1 MVLPLQSTLVWVTN
15 GCVGVLKQ
23 LCGELGVGGRKRE
36 AVVGDALLR
45 PDTGLLLELQSD
57 ILITISCLC
66 EADLLRKVSV
76 SSFVSSAHSLSVCV
90 CLLLLL
96 ISQELFSGLDG
107 VKLLTGYLQSA
118 NRSLLDSGL
127 GYHRLM
133 LSVTDCVWCTVVGNP
148 LVEDIFLEEG
158 GVFCLLDLLQV

>member
-1 MVLPLQSTLVWVTN
+1 MVNWGSVVGRERRWLEMHYCVPTLVCYWNCSQTYSS
-15 GCVGVLKQ
+15 
-23 LCGELGVGGRKRE
+23 
-36 AVVGDALLR
+36 
-45 PDTGLLLELQSD
+45 PSP
-57 ILITISCLC
+57 
-66 EADLLRKVSV
+66 VSV
-76 SSFVSSAHSLSVCV
+76 RQTSSGRSAFHLYIFSSAHSLSLCVCV
-90 CLLLLL
+90 SVFCYCLF
-96 ISQELFSGLDG
+96 SQELFSGLDG

>member
-1 MVLPLQSTLVWVTN
+1 M
-15 GCVGVLKQ
+15 
-23 LCGELGVGGRKRE
+23 VGGRKRE

-45 PDTGLLLELQSD
+45 PETGLLLELQSD

-76 SSFVSSAHSLSVCV
+76 SSFFPPPLILSVCV
-90 CLLLLL
+90 SLLLL